1 MSFSI
6 KSYFR
11 KTEGLVFFLFLFL
24 IPLNLQAERIEPV
37 NSAEEIALSFSYPS
51 AGQHYVNALYDS
63 GKFYLPLDELFSI
76 LYIHCIKGKEQSSFQ
91 GTWQN
96 ENNNRRYDKGEKK
109 VPAQGFRVTD
119 FASYEE
125 GCDTVL
131 RIKQLQNYWTYNSV
145 IVTSSLPD
153 PSLVP
158 EKLEFSF
165 TTDPNRYKLIEVPLY
180 RSGTAEGMAKFEK
193 NGTFA
198 GLGGERLILCRSGD
212 KKEEMIKT
220 FSDGRFFAYQL
231 PPGKYSIKPDSSQI
245 QFLDAESSPEK
256 IEFEVKPTAEG
267 DYIDNLNIELEI
279 KMKTEENASHLSAS
293 DSARAEKELKI
304 NAEKEIRYDPDHS
317 SDQKLKF
324 QLQAGAFTR
333 FSNAVEMCT
342 RIEELTGVQAT
353 VLKYGRI
360 YRVVLTD
367 IPSNEVLISLFR
379 ILSINEIE
387 FFQFRK
393 NNEKHPEDV

>member
-1 MSFSI
+1 M
-6 KSYFR
+6 
-11 KTEGLVFFLFLFL
+11 T
-24 IPLNLQAERIEPV
+24 
-37 NSAEEIALSFSYPS
+37 SASL
-51 AGQHYVNALYDS
+51 
-63 GKFYLPLDELFSI
+63 YLPFRIAGLYSGLRLEGEDYNVQGNRFTNYNADFNTRINQLGLRSVGIDASTGSI
-76 LYIHCIKGKEQSSFQ
+76 RPSNREQVGQSAVSVIMFIDS
-91 GTWQN
+91 
-96 ENNNRRYDKGEKK
+96 NNNGIYDKGEKK
-109 VPAQGFRVTD
+109 VPAQGFRLTD

-125 GCDTVL
+125 GRDTVL
-131 RIKQLQNYWTYNSV
+131 RIKQLQNYWTYNAV
-145 IVTSSLPD
+145 IVTSTLPD

-180 RSGTAEGMAKFEK
+180 RSGTAEGMVKFEK
-193 NGTFA
+193 NGTSA
-198 GLGGERLILCRSGD
+198 GLGGVRLILSRSGD

-231 PPGKYSIKPDSSQI
+231 LPGKYSVKPDSSQI
-245 QFLDAESSPEK
+245 QFLDAVSSPEK

-267 DYIDNLNIELEI
+267 DYIDNLNIELVI
-279 KMKTEENASHLSAS
+279 KMKTEENASHLSDS
-293 DSARAEKELKI
+293 DSARAEKELTI
-304 NAEKEIRYDPDHS
+304 NAEKETRYDPDHS
-317 SDQKLKF
+317 SDQKLNF

-367 IPSNEVLISLFR
+367 IPSNEVLISLSR

-387 FFQFRK
+387 FFQFRQ
-393 NNEKHPEDV
+393 NNEKTP